1 MVTYPSDWKITSIEK
16 LGKCYS
22 GLSGKSA
29 DDFGTGSSNY
39 ITFLNVLKNIKVD
52 IDALEKVS
60 ILSGENQNAVKKGDL
75 FFNISSETPDEVG
88 MCAALLT
95 DLNNVYL
102 NSFCFGYRLYD
113 TSVLSPLFASYF
125 FNSIYGRQLM
135 SLYAQGSTRYNLSKS
150 SFIKMEIPVPSIK
163 EQQAITSVL
172 SDFDEHIDN
181 LTKLIEKK
189 KAIRDGALE
198 DLVSGRTRLDG
209 FNGEWVE
216 MTLEDICV
224 PNGLVRGPFGGSLK
238 KEMFVS
244 KGNKVYEQRNA
255 IYKSVRIGDYY
266 ISNGKYNELSR
277 FAVKADDF
285 IVSCSGTIGK
295 IFKIPKQYKRGIIN
309 QALLKISIDQTK
321 CNLNYFYKYFE
332 WDKFQDSIIDNTQGG
347 AMKNLVGM
355 DIFRK
360 TVILMPRDI
369 TEQKAIAQIISAMD
383 EEIESLK
390 IEKEK
395 MIQIKEG
402 AMDDLLTGRVRLNV

>member
-1 MVTYPSDWKITSIEK
+1 MVTYPADWEKVKLADLIIKGGSGGTPNTSKEEYYKGRIPFLSISDITNSNGYIFRTEKSISE
-16 LGKCYS
+16 LGLNSSAAWIVPAEALTLAMYASVGKVAILKKDIATSQAFYNMIFS
-22 GLSGKSA
+22 GLGTR
-29 DDFGTGSSNY
+29 DFVYYYLKKFDRDNLWNPLISTGTQAN
-39 ITFLNVLKNIKVD
+39 LNAKKIRN
-52 IDALEKVS
+52 LE
-60 ILSGENQNAVKKGDL
+60 I
-75 FFNISSETPDEVG
+75 
-88 MCAALLT
+88 
-95 DLNNVYL
+95 YL
-102 NSFCFGYRLYD
+102 P
-113 TSVLSPLFASYF
+113 PL
-125 FNSIYGRQLM
+125 
-135 SLYAQGSTRYNLSKS
+135 
-150 SFIKMEIPVPSIK
+150 P
-163 EQQAITSVL
+163 EQQAIAATL
-172 SDFDEHIDN
+172 SYFDEHIDN
-181 LTKLIEKK
+181 LTELIEKK

>member
-1 MVTYPSDWKITSIEK
+1 MVTYPSDWKEYKINDVADIFDNLRIPVTKNQRKAGNIPYY
-16 LGKCYS
+16 GANGIQDYVS
-22 GLSGKSA
+22 GYTHDGEFVLIAEDGANDLQNYPVTYTSGKIWVNNHAHVLAGVNSKA
-29 DDFGTGSSNY
+29 DTRFLAYLLKKVDFAAVLVGGTRAK
-39 ITFLNVLKNIKVD
+39 LNGKTLKNI
-52 IDALEKVS
+52 
-60 ILSGENQNAVKKGDL
+60 
-75 FFNISSETPDEVG
+75 EVT
-88 MCAALLT
+88 LPE
-95 DLNNVYL
+95 
-102 NSFCFGYRLYD
+102 RL
-113 TSVLSPLFASYF
+113 
-125 FNSIYGRQLM
+125 
-135 SLYAQGSTRYNLSKS
+135 
-150 SFIKMEIPVPSIK
+150 K
-163 EQQAITSVL
+163 EQQTIASVL
-172 SDFDEHIDN
+172 SDFHEHIDN
-181 LTKLIEKK
+181 LSELIEKK

-402 AMDDLLTGRVRLNV
+402 AMDDLLTGRVRLKV